1 MAKDKGLPAFTLVE
15 DEDDVPAPSKEEIAN
30 IRAAGEEIGFS
41 SDKSQAEQDF
51 RKVPKSAFT
60 YSYTLRMRPEDKERF
75 DHFAWK
81 NRLNKGEAF
90 QKLLD
95 LADDKGL
102 M

>member
-1 MAKDKGLPAFTLVE
+1 MAKDKGLPAFTLEE
-15 DEDDVPAPSKEEIAN
+15 DGDDIPAPSKEEIASV
-30 IRAAGEEIGFS
+30 REAGEEIGFS
-41 SDKSQAEQDF
+41 SEKPQPEQDF

-60 YSYTLRMRPEDKERF
+60 YSYTLRMRPEDKDRF
-75 DHFAWK
+75 DHFAWQ

-95 LADDKGL
+95 LATDKGL

>member
-1 MAKDKGLPAFTLVE
+1 MAKDKGLPDFKL
-15 DEDDVPAPSKEEIAN
+15 DDDDDDVPAPSKEEIETV
-30 IRAAGEEIGFS
+30 RRAGEDIGFVS
-41 SDKSQAEQDF
+41 EKPVKEQDF

-60 YSYTLRMRPEDKERF
+60 YSYTLRMRPEDKDRF

-81 NRLNKGEAF
+81 NRWNKGEAF

-95 LADDKGL
+95 LAEEKGL